1 MLVPVLDPLYADKG
15 IFQKDMNIALNN
27 FYAFCGF
34 MVWHGMG
41 SLTLLN
47 MRMAKSIYRHKL

>member
-47 MRMAKSIYRHKL
+47 MRMAKKHI